1 MVRYERV
8 INVFLASPMD
18 VQEERNIAESVVK
31 ELNKTWSQN
40 LNLRL
45 DLIKWETDVYPGA
58 GDYCQDVINE
68 QINDEYDIF
77 IAVFWGRIGSPTQAY
92 DSGTIEELE
101 RAFKKHQKD
110 NNSIDIMI
118 YFKDQAIPPSKI
130 DIDQLQKINTLKTRL
145 KSEGVLY
152 YSFENIDG
160 FSSLLRTHLSK
171 VAQKWADKPAEDT
184 VTTEAKMQE
193 VDTYE
198 DKDENED
205 DYGLFDYIEA
215 YEDKMSYAS
224 TALSCMA
231 DATEKIGSE
240 IDCRTKEIIEYQNY
254 SEQIETKAI
263 KKLIKKTSKNMN
275 DYCAVM
281 DVQIAATEEN
291 RSGAFEALSKA
302 ISWYVDSQEENS
314 EEGFSDVKNGLE
326 SLISAV
332 EGTSGGLIGFRQS
345 IKDLPRL
352 TSDLNRSK
360 RRTVKVLDR
369 VLEECTIIK
378 SISNDIIKTIE
389 EIEK

>member
-332 EGTSGGLIGFRQS
+332 IGFRQS